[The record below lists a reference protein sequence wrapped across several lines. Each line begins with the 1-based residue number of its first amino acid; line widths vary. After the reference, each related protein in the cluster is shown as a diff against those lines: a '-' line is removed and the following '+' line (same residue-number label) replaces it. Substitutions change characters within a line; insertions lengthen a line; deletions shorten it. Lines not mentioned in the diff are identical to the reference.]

1 MPTLSQDLLVG
12 FDEEMSSTRK
22 LLECLPEGDL
32 GFRPHEKS
40 MTLGNLAG
48 HVASIPRWADY
59 TLRYESRN
67 LAPPDGQP
75 QFHPYAVS
83 SREEALA
90 SFDKCSKD
98 ARSLIAA
105 ATDAD
110 LERPWSLLFGQKT
123 AFTMPRHQVLR
134 TWFIN
139 HLIHHRG
146 QLSVYLRLLNIPIP
160 GMYGPSAD
168 TQAQLRASLAS

>member
-1 MPTLSQDLLVG
+1 MPALSQDLLVG

-22 LLECLPEGDL
+22 LLECLPEGNL
-32 GFRPHEKS
+32 EFRPHEKS
-40 MTLGNLAG
+40 MTLGTLAG
-48 HVASIPRWADY
+48 HVASIPRWGDY
-59 TLRYESRN
+59 ALRHESRN

-75 QFHPYAVS
+75 QLYPYAVS

-90 SFDKCSKD
+90 AFDKHAKD
-98 ARSLIAA
+98 ARALIAGA
-105 ATDAD
+105 SDAE
-110 LERPWSLLFGQKT
+110 LEGTWSLLFGEKT
-123 AFTMPRHQVLR
+123 VFTMSRHQLLR

-168 TQAQLRASLAS
+168 TQAAMRAKLGS